1 MGSLLV
7 LTSKIEYEFQ
17 ITGFSYQNYSKLINK
32 SSLVSIQI
40 IDKNRGS
47 YKVVK
52 IIRSS
57 FDPLE

>member
-47 YKVVK
+47 YKFVK